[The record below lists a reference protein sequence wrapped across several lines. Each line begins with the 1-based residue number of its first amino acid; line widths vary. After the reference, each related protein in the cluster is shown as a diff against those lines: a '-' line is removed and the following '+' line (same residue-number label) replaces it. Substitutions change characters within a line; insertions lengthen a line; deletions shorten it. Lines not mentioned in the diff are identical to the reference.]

1 MELKHN
7 MVGWFEIPVN
17 NMDRAIKFYESV
29 FEKELQRQQFG
40 DEEMAWFPWV
50 ENSIGAGGSLNYHPE
65 NYKPSTD
72 GVLIYF
78 TTPSGDIAEDLKRV
92 EAAGGK
98 IIKPKTLISPEIG
111 YMALFMDTEG
121 NRIALHSRP

>member
-17 NMDRAIKFYESV
+17 DMDRAIKFYESV
-29 FEKELQRQQFG
+29 FEIELQRQQFG

-65 NYKPSTD
+65 NYKPSAD

-111 YMALFMDTEG
+111 YMALFLDSEG